1 MKERVSEWGDK
12 TKEGERG
19 DINEEGGRKKR
30 IKRRMEVVKI
40 RHNKAKRKER
50 RERLNERWCGF

>member
-1 MKERVSEWGDK
+1 MR
-12 TKEGERG
+12 R
-19 DINEEGGRKKR
+19 EEEKR

-50 RERLNERWCGF
+50 RERLNERWCEF